1 MSISEILDRLHF
13 RARRNKWLGRFAVF
27 NRVAL
32 AAGFVPSGL
41 QKVVG
46 ERFTALAVNHP
57 MGNYLE
63 AFHHTGYYYPFVGFM
78 QVTAAILLL
87 IPRTATLGAII
98 YFPIILN
105 ICVLSLAVRFDG
117 SLFTAPLMVLANL
130 YLLCW
135 DFHKLKLVFPF
146 NRHVGDV
153 QLPRAE
159 DLSNRF
165 PKLFFCGVMIAVL
178 IVLLNTQAY
187 DIKPYNTISDCRT
200 HAKSSDYPKAA
211 AEFCDCIH
219 LAGLPFNDCLEEYH
233 QAIQERASRM
243 VPKVASWQNLPAPQ
257 SQ

>member
-1 MSISEILDRLHF
+1 MVISETLDRAH
-13 RARRNKWLGRFAVF
+13 RWARRNRWLGYFAVF

-46 ERFTALAVNHP
+46 ERFTVLSENHP

-63 AFHHTGYYYPFVGFM
+63 AFHHTGYYYNFVGVM

-105 ICVLSLAVRFDG
+105 ICILSLAVRFDG

-135 DFHKLKLVFPF
+135 DYHKLKLVLPF
-146 NRHVGDV
+146 NRHCADS
-153 QLPRAE
+153 QLPGKNE
-159 DLSNRF
+159 LSNRF
-165 PKLFFCGVMIAVL
+165 PTLFFAGVMAAVVV
-178 IVLLNTQAY
+178 VLLNTQAY
-187 DIKPYNTISDCRT
+187 DMKPYNTISECR
-200 HAKSSDYPKAA
+200 ANCEDSDYP
-211 AEFCDCIH
+211 EDCERFCDCIH
-219 LAGLPFNDCLEEYH
+219 GEGRPLDECLEDYYE
-233 QAIQERASRM
+233 AVRMRA
-243 VPKVASWQNLPAPQ
+243 AQ
-257 SQ
+257 